1 MSHFII
7 GLPSTQQC
15 IEMNEAMC
23 NVSNKGHNMLG
34 FVNARKIV
42 SLYCPFLRIAT
53 LWVTLLALYLLSC
66 HFISKNDFGTFH

>member
-53 LWVTLLALYLLSC
+53 L
-66 HFISKNDFGTFH
+66 